1 MKRWFVLA
9 IFMVALSSIA
19 VAQTQQFAKTGLVNL
34 TRIYDK
40 FYKESKG
47 VRDFEALKA
56 SIQNDINKFKQEL
69 IQLMNQRNDAQAR
82 GDEATVQQLDAQ
94 IQSKKEAYQQF
105 AAVKQQE
112 LKQKSEEVRKDDSFQ
127 KLLISEIDQEAVSK
141 GFSLILNLE
150 NDSSVVWYSPDA
162 DITDGVIARLQ
173 VDLAP
178 ANQPAPAPVPQA
190 TPTPQASAT
199 TKQ

>member
-1 MKRWFVLA
+1 MKRWLLVAMA
-9 IFMVALSSIA
+9 ILGFSSYA
-19 VAQTQQFAKTGLVNL
+19 EAQTQQFAKTGLVNL
-34 TRIYDK
+34 TRIYAQ

-56 SIQNDINKFKQEL
+56 SIQNDINKYKQEL

-82 GDEATVQQLDAQ
+82 GDDATVQNLDDQ
-94 IQSKKEAYQQF
+94 IQKKKEAYQQF

-178 ANQPAPAPVPQA
+178 VNQPAPTPQA
-190 TPTPQASAT
+190 TPSPQATPAAS
-199 TKQ
+199 KQ